1 MKSSCASKIISGILL
16 SPAILILLSL
26 LIILPSTALAQL
38 ESFIASIQNPSILSS
53 WSLDDLTVQWAY
65 SSWFIIAIVFCI
77 YKVIFDF
84 L

>member
-65 SSWFIIAIVFCI
+65 SPWFIIAIVFCI